1 MKARRRSSASSSRVR
16 FLGSEAGRAHQ
27 GWYRI
32 LAEHYDHLSRPA
44 DRDRAAYLF
53 LVDLFRRHG
62 PIRAVLDVACGTFAL
77 DLRLV
82 KRGVHV
88 TGRDLSGDMLAAARR
103 NLQAAGMDADLAK
116 ADMRH
121 LDLGRT
127 FDAILCLG
135 TAFNYLAASADARAA
150 FSRFRTHLRPGGLL
164 VLDIANFDAWIR
176 EPRNARAEVDYHAP
190 DGTRI
195 AIYAFNEQDLVR
207 RVHHAGM
214 ITAVR
219 RGRRLELA
227 YSEAPLRIW
236 TKPELDRALRSA
248 GFRPIAWAGDL
259 RLGRPYVRRKSPR
272 LVAVA
277 ERLNSGR

>member
-1 MKARRRSSASSSRVR
+1 MKARRKSSASSLRVR
-16 FLGSEAGRAHQ
+16 FSGSESGRAHQ
-27 GWYRI
+27 GWYHT

-53 LVDLFRRHG
+53 LVDVFHRYG
-62 PIRAVLDVACGTFAL
+62 PVHEVLDVACGTFAL

-82 KRGVHV
+82 KRGVRV

-103 NLQAAGMDADLAK
+103 NLRAAGKAANLAK

-121 LDLGRT
+121 LNLGRT
-127 FDAILCLG
+127 FDAVLCLG
-135 TAFNYLAASADARAA
+135 TAFNYLATATDARAA
-150 FSRFRTHLRPGGLL
+150 LSRFRTHLRPGGLL
-164 VLDIANFDAWIR
+164 VLDTTNFDAWIR
-176 EPRNARAEVDYHAP
+176 EPKNADAEVDYHAP

-195 AIYAFNEQDLVR
+195 AIFSFNEQDLPR

-214 ITAVR
+214 ITAVQR
-219 RGRRLELA
+219 QRRLELA

-236 TKPELDRALRSA
+236 TKLELDRALRAA
-248 GFRPIAWAGDL
+248 GFHPIAWAGDL
-259 RLGRPYVRRKSPR
+259 RLGRRYVRRKSSR

-277 ERLNSGR
+277 KRA